1 MQRQT
6 VIASTVARIAAL
18 VAACA
23 LSGPAWSA
31 ASGDFPVRP
40 VRFIVTYPPGALND
54 LIARTLSPRLAE
66 LWGQQV
72 VVDNRPGG
80 GTLIGTE
87 LGARAAL
94 DGHTLLL
101 VSIAHAINPGVYPK
115 LPYDSVRDFAP
126 VSLIASSP
134 YILIVHPALPART
147 VREFVALA
155 KARPG
160 QLTYGST
167 GTGGSSHLMGVMLG
181 IMAGI
186 DTVHVPYKGL
196 APALT
201 DLIGSQINFGF
212 GSYSTV
218 GQHIKAARLRGIA
231 VTSAKRSPTTPELP
245 TIAEEGYPA
254 YEAIPWWG
262 LLLPAKTP
270 QPLVARIN
278 TDVLRA
284 LQAPDVKERF
294 NAQGLDVIGST
305 PAQFATH
312 LNAEIVRWAKVAKV
326 AGIKPD

>member
-1 MQRQT
+1 MYLIR
-6 VIASTVARIAAL
+6 

-23 LSGPAWSA
+23 LALCA
-31 ASGDFPVRP
+31 AHADAQNFPSRP

-54 LIARTLSPRLAE
+54 LIARTLSPRLAD
-66 LWGQQV
+66 LWKQQV
-72 VVDNRPGG
+72 VVDNRPGA

-87 LGARAAL
+87 LGARAAP

-134 YILIVHPALPART
+134 YILIMHPALPARS

-155 KARPG
+155 KAKPG

-181 IMAGI
+181 MMAGI
-186 DTVHVPYKGL
+186 DTMHVPYKGL

-201 DLIGSQINFGF
+201 DMIGGQINFGF

-218 GQHIKAARLRGIA
+218 GQHIKAARLRGVA
-231 VTSAKRSPTTPELP
+231 VTSAIRSPATPELP

-262 LLLPAKTP
+262 LLLPAATP
-270 QPLVARIN
+270 KPLVARIN
-278 TDVLRA
+278 ADVLRA
-284 LQAPDVKERF
+284 LQATDVRERF
-294 NAQGLDVIGST
+294 NAQGLDTIGST

-312 LNAEIVRWAKVAKV
+312 LDAEITRWAKVIKV
-326 AGIKPD
+326 AGIKPE